1 MKTSWRF
8 SVKLA
13 VTMVP
18 GLTVFTRMPSGASD
32 LDRFFDTLAT
42 AALDAV

>member
-1 MKTSWRF
+1 M
-8 SVKLA
+8 KLA
-13 VTMVP
+13 VTIVP

-32 LDRFFDTLAT
+32 LDRFLDTLAM